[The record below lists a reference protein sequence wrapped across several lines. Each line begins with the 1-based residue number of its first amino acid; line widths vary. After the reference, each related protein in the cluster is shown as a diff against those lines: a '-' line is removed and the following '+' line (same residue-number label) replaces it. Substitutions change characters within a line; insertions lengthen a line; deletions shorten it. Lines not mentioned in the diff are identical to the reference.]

1 MKLALLAT
9 LAAGAAAFAPAS
21 TTSARVSQLSAS
33 GNSLAGEIGA
43 QAPLGFW
50 DPLDLTCGGDQDI
63 FDNLR
68 AVELKH
74 GRVSML
80 AITGYLVTKAGVR
93 IPGYEDVPAGLAAL
107 KAMPT
112 SAWLWTIPT
121 ILFLEIN
128 MRDATGESEFMG
140 DFRNGFDFGWD
151 KQSDDWKR
159 RKRSIEINQGRAAQM
174 GILGLMVH
182 DSMGNL
188 SSMTPFS

>member
-1 MKLALLAT
+1 
-9 LAAGAAAFAPAS
+9 
-21 TTSARVSQLSAS
+21 
-33 GNSLAGEIGA
+33 
-43 QAPLGFW
+43 
-50 DPLDLTCGGDQDI
+50 
-63 FDNLR
+63 
-68 AVELKH
+68 
-74 GRVSML
+74 ML